1 MYISQI
7 TAIGPL
13 AAEMAEQQMM
23 VLFGDD
29 APEAVAEIAVMHS
42 GQTLERDIASGDE
55 MIVGEQVFTV
65 TAVGS
70 EANRTFRA
78 MGHCTLVFTGA
89 NEVAL
94 PGQIA
99 LGGGKAPVVRAGEDL
114 MVVFA

>member
-23 VLFGDD
+23 VLFGDG

-42 GQTLERDIASGDE
+42 GQTPERDIAPGDE

-70 EANRTFRA
+70 ATRT
-78 MGHCTLVFTGA
+78 
-89 NEVAL
+89 
-94 PGQIA
+94 P
-99 LGGGKAPVVRAGEDL
+99 P
-114 MVVFA
+114 

>member
-7 TAIGPL
+7 TKVGPL
-13 AAEMAEQQMM
+13 AAEMAEQQML

-42 GQTLERDIASGDE
+42 GPAPERDIAPGDE
-55 MIVGEQVFTV
+55 MIVGEQLFTV

-89 NEVAL
+89 AEVAL

-99 LGGGKAPVVRAGEDL
+99 LGGGAAPAVRPGEDL